1 MRCHQGCKGPFPFAF
16 LSQKRRK
23 IVRELVWV
31 VWEVGK
37 RVRNWEK
44 ARERNNTCCNYST
57 KSRFNGCADV
67 YMNEFCVYIIT
78 PKCSTWW
85 VDWMTG
91 LQDSEN
97 AAEGLLDSVKLRK
110 RMQSHSGFL
119 KEVKFQYLNLTI
131 FNIVILAYTFL
142 FYYIT
147 SNILLWNLEM
157 QIYF

>member
-1 MRCHQGCKGPFPFAF
+1 MYALSPGLQRSFSLCFSFAKKEEN
-16 LSQKRRK
+16 ST
-23 IVRELVWV
+23 WAC
-31 VWEVGK
+31 VGGVGGGE

-85 VDWMTG
+85 VDWMAG

-97 AAEGLLDSVKLRK
+97 AANGLLDSVKLQK
-110 RMQSHSGFL
+110 RMQSYSGFL
-119 KEVKFQYLNLTI
+119 KELKVQDLDLTI
-131 FNIVILAYTFL
+131 CLIIILAYTIKNHI
-142 FYYIT
+142 IT
-147 SNILLWNLEM
+147 ENVP
-157 QIYF
+157 FH